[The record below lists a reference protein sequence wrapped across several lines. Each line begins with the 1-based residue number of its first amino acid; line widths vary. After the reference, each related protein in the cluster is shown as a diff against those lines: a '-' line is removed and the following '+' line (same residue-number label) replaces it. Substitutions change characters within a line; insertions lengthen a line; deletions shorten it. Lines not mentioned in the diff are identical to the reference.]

1 MNGNFSEDAQ
11 VVPDPRSNGIFV
23 HGTQKD
29 IKIAKDIVEQLD
41 KPLPM
46 AQIDTIFVMVD
57 ISEGSS
63 SGVDSFFKDMQ
74 WSK

>member
-1 MNGNFSEDAQ
+1 
-11 VVPDPRSNGIFV
+11 
-23 HGTQKD
+23 
-29 IKIAKDIVEQLD
+29 
-41 KPLPM
+41 M

-74 WSK
+74 WSKEGGSSQTITDTNSDGTPGDLKLIHDSRF